1 MLNTVRESQ
10 GISFMK
16 LSGNPDVLEVI
27 ELENWA
33 PSSLELSLVEFSV

>member
-27 ELENWA
+27 ELANWA